1 MPGDDPKNDEAKS
14 KLAELVKPAE
24 ESLADLLQFK
34 ELKRDQWFMRLSSG
48 GDARGWEF
56 LTADSASNDRMI
68 KEKITQSEK
77 PVTELVLAFVGMFEW
92 KGSKRLMAYL
102 QVFRSDCE
110 LGLLCLHHL
119 KEGSPAGKFETLG
132 NLLIASGCKNI
143 WI

>member
-1 MPGDDPKNDEAKS
+1 MPGDDPKNDEAKK
-14 KLAELVKPAE
+14 KLGDLVKPAE
-24 ESLADLLQFK
+24 ASFADLLKFK
-34 ELKRDQWFMRLSSG
+34 ELKRDQWFMRLSTG

-68 KEKITQSEK
+68 KEKITQSEL
-77 PVTELVLAFVGMFEW
+77 PVTELVLAFVGMFER

-102 QVFRSDCE
+102 QLFRSDCE
-110 LGLLCLHHL
+110 LGLLCFHHL
-119 KEGSPAGKFETLG
+119 KEGLPEGKFEAFG